1 MRTTPLPPWSSYD
14 DAVPAPI
21 ALLPV
26 DLSGEPANDSTD
38 AGRKELPIPLSACFE
53 ESAASRPCRVGM
65 PLPEERSE

>member
-1 MRTTPLPPWSSYD
+1 MKPAPFPPWWSYD

-26 DLSGEPANDSTD
+26 DLPGEPANDSTS
-38 AGRKELPIPLSACFE
+38 AGRKRLGIPLSACFE
-53 ESAASRPCRVGM
+53 ESAAPRPCRVGV